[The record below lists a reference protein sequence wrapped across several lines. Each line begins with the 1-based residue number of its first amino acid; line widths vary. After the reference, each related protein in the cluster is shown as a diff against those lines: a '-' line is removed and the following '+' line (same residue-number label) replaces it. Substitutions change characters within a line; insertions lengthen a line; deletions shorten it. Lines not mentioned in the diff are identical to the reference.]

1 MADRDTSTR
10 TRALRFALWSVV
22 FAAGEL
28 LWLAR
33 VLSPDLRS
41 ATIYALIL
49 SSNLFYLYNLIYH
62 ISLRP
67 RWVQAAY
74 VGWYVALFALFVAV
88 APSDRWVF
96 GGTHRLL
103 LFGLFL
109 LLTSSLFHMPTA
121 FGFMVVLL
129 VAYLVFPF
137 FAEATLVLLT
147 IFYLIVLAE
156 VRAARETRS
165 YLVLTCFVL
174 GFVLL
179 LAVLFPLVN
188 LGASRSPQDL
198 RTALLGSDAAAEGT
212 RAAMWMSIQ
221 TATVTT
227 LVVLALGVPMAY
239 FLVRSDFPGRR
250 VLDALVDLPIILPPP
265 VVGIAIAQLV
275 GKEQPLG
282 AWLNG
287 NFGIVLDNDWKGIVL
302 AQTFI
307 SCPFL
312 IRSAM
317 AAFQAVDP
325 RLENVSRTLGA
336 GPLGTFFRVTLPL
349 AWRGIF
355 MGCILT
361 WGRAISDFSA
371 VTVVAQHP
379 ETMPVRI
386 YKQFIEAGEK
396 GQHTTLAILMILLC
410 VVVFAVLHL
419 VASRTVWRNVRTI
432 WSRAGDS
439 SRRPE

>member
-1 MADRDTSTR
+1 
-10 TRALRFALWSVV
+10 
-22 FAAGEL
+22 
-28 LWLAR
+28 
-33 VLSPDLRS
+33 
-41 ATIYALIL
+41 
-49 SSNLFYLYNLIYH
+49 
-62 ISLRP
+62 
-67 RWVQAAY
+67 
-74 VGWYVALFALFVAV
+74 
-88 APSDRWVF
+88 
-96 GGTHRLL
+96 
-103 LFGLFL
+103 
-109 LLTSSLFHMPTA
+109 
-121 FGFMVVLL
+121 
-129 VAYLVFPF
+129 
-137 FAEATLVLLT
+137 
-147 IFYLIVLAE
+147 
-156 VRAARETRS
+156 
-165 YLVLTCFVL
+165 
-174 GFVLL
+174 VLL

-198 RTALLGSDAAAEGT
+198 RTALLGSDAAAQGT

-282 AWLNG
+282 VWLNT

-325 RLENVSRTLGA
+325 RLEHVSRTLGA
-336 GPLGTFFRVTLPL
+336 GPFATFFRVTFPL

-371 VTVVAQHP
+371 TTVVAQHP

-386 YKQFIEAGEK
+386 YKMFVEAGEK
-396 GQHTTLAILMILLC
+396 GQHTTLAILMIFLC
-410 VVVFAVLHL
+410 VVVFAGLHL
-419 VASRTVWRNVRTI
+419 VASRTVWRNVRTV
-432 WSRAGDS
+432 WSRIGDS
-439 SRRPE
+439 GRPPR